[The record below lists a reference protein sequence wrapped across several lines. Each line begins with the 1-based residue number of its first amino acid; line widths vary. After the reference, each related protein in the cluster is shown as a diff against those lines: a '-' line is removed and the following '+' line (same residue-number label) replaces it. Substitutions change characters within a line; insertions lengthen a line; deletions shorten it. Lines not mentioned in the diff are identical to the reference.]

1 MNNASGREARRQG
14 RRDDARQD
22 ARSGLQAD
30 VDRFLAHMAVERR
43 ASPHTVAA
51 YRRDLTRFTRE
62 LGAATGGEAGAH
74 EARPRGVLAGD
85 VQPRDVRE
93 FAGRLHAN
101 GLSPRSVARHLSS
114 VRSLFDYLVRRRELG
129 ANPASGVRAPKQRE
143 RLPKT
148 MDPDQTA
155 QLFSERAESAIDL
168 RDRAML
174 ELLYGSG
181 LRLAEL
187 IAIDIRDLDLANGF
201 VRVTG
206 KGQKTRVVP
215 VGGAAAEAA
224 RAWLAKRPEARGG
237 DPLFVGRGQKRMSPR
252 NVQLRLKRV
261 AARTMGNDGL
271 HPHLLRHSFAS
282 HVLESSGD
290 LRAVQE
296 MLGHADISTTQ
307 VYTHLDFQ
315 HLAKVYDAAHPRARR
330 VAETG
335 TPPEEET
342 AP

>member
-1 MNNASGREARRQG
+1 MNNASGREARQQD
-14 RRDDARQD
+14 RRDDARQGR
-22 ARSGLQAD
+22 RSGLRAD
-30 VDRFLAHMAVERR
+30 VDGFLSHLTVERR

-51 YRRDLTRFTRE
+51 YRRDLARFAAE
-62 LGAATGGEAGAH
+62 LGDVASGEV
-74 EARPRGVLAGD
+74 RP
-85 VQPRDVRE
+85 QEVRE
-93 FAGRLHAN
+93 FASRLHAR

-114 VRSLFDYLVRRRELG
+114 VRSLFDYLVRRHELG
-129 ANPASGVRAPKQRE
+129 ANPANGVRAPKQRE

-148 MDPDQTA
+148 MDADQTA
-155 QLFSERAESAIDL
+155 QLFTERAETAIDI
-168 RDRAML
+168 RDRTML

-187 IAIDIRDLDLANGF
+187 VAIDIRDLDLANGF

-215 VGGAAAEAA
+215 MGGAAAEAV
-224 RAWLAKRPEARGG
+224 RAWLAKRPQARGS
-237 DPLFVGRGQKRMSPR
+237 DPLFVGRGNNRMSPR
-252 NVQLRLKRV
+252 NVQLRLKKV

-307 VYTHLDFQ
+307 IYTHLDFQ

-330 VAETG
+330 KEGRAGPTG
-335 TPPEEET
+335 KDAPP
-342 AP
+342 

>member
-1 MNNASGREARRQG
+1 MSAES
-14 RRDDARQD
+14 
-22 ARSGLQAD
+22 
-30 VDRFLAHMAVERR
+30 
-43 ASPHTVAA
+43 
-51 YRRDLTRFTRE
+51 
-62 LGAATGGEAGAH
+62 
-74 EARPRGVLAGD
+74 
-85 VQPRDVRE
+85 
-93 FAGRLHAN
+93 AGRLHAH

-114 VRSLFDYLVRRRELG
+114 VRSLFDYLVRRHELG
-129 ANPASGVRAPKQRE
+129 ANPANGVRAPKQRE

-155 QLFSERAESAIDL
+155 QLFTERADTVIDV

-187 IAIDIRDLDLANGF
+187 VAIDIRDLDLANGF

-206 KGQKTRVVP
+206 KGRKTRVVP
-215 VGGAAAEAA
+215 VGGAAAEAV
-224 RAWLAKRPEARGG
+224 RAWLAKRPQARGS
-237 DPLFVGRGQKRMSPR
+237 DPLFVGRGNNRMSPR
-252 NVQLRLKRV
+252 NVQLRLKKV

-307 VYTHLDFQ
+307 IYTHLDFQ

-330 VAETG
+330 KGGTG

-342 AP
+342 PP

>member
-1 MNNASGREARRQG
+1 MKNASGREARQQDRE
-14 RRDDARQD
+14 DDAPQN
-22 ARSGLQAD
+22 ARSGLRAD
-30 VDRFLAHMAVERR
+30 VDRFLSHMAVERR

-51 YRRDLTRFTRE
+51 YRRDLTRFADE
-62 LGAATGGEAGAH
+62 LGGVASREV
-74 EARPRGVLAGD
+74 RP
-85 VQPRDVRE
+85 QDVRE
-93 FAGRLHAN
+93 SAGRLHAR

-114 VRSLFDYLVRRRELG
+114 VRSLFDYLVRRHELG
-129 ANPASGVRAPKQRE
+129 ANPANGVRAPKQRE

-155 QLFSERAESAIDL
+155 QLFSERAETAIDV

-187 IAIDIRDLDLANGF
+187 VAIDIRDLDLANGF

-215 VGGAAAEAA
+215 VGGTAAEAV
-224 RAWLAKRPEARGG
+224 RAWLAKRPEARGS
-237 DPLFVGRGQKRMSPR
+237 DPLFGGRGNNRMSPR
-252 NVQLRLKRV
+252 NVQLRLKKV

-307 VYTHLDFQ
+307 IYTHLDFQ
-315 HLAKVYDAAHPRARR
+315 HLAKVYDAAHPRARKKG
-330 VAETG
+330 VSS
-335 TPPEEET
+335 TPPVEET
-342 AP
+342 PP